1 MRGARTLLSASSFSR
16 LRRHFK
22 KRARVPAFPSISW
35 GTKFFDPRG
44 NIEKTARK
52 LQHWQQGEAAIFLTF
67 PLADSLPRE
76 HLDD

>member
-1 MRGARTLLSASSFSR
+1 
-16 LRRHFK
+16 
-22 KRARVPAFPSISW
+22 VPAFPSISW